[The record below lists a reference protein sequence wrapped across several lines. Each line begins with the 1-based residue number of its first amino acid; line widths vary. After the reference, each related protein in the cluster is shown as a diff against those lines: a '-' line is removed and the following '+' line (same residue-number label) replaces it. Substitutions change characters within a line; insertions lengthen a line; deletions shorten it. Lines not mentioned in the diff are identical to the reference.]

1 MTNLIKRQFLFNSGI
16 CRSSV
21 PFLRWMNDSEIKKK
35 NAEIDE
41 TVILWRKQQNRIWF
55 TRTFGCLSRQPN
67 NNGVHCCIVNPT
79 AGLFRLFRNRRYTG
93 IVRGL
98 PGEKQ
103 KTSLSEKWS
112 SPSRPWM
119 LSSAYDTLVVAIR
132 NEAEPFVRNT
142 STEHTYAIWI
152 VQHYRIPLV
161 HTGWLLLLNDEI
173 PRSGC
178 FVIVSDFCQ

>member
-1 MTNLIKRQFLFNSGI
+1 MPIFRAE
-16 CRSSV
+16 
-21 PFLRWMNDSEIKKK
+21 SEIKRKK
-35 NAEIDE
+35 AEIDE
-41 TVILWRKQQNRIWF
+41 TIILWRKQNRIWF

-79 AGLFRLFRNRRYTG
+79 AGLFRLFRNRRYAG

-119 LSSAYDTLVVAIR
+119 LSSAYDTLPRCCDQKRGRAVR
-132 NEAEPFVRNT
+132 AEYKYRTHVRHLNSAALPDT
-142 STEHTYAIWI
+142 ARTHRMTFIIKRWNSTI
-152 VQHYRIPLV
+152 
-161 HTGWLLLLNDEI
+161 WLLCNRFRFLSIEW
-173 PRSGC
+173 R
-178 FVIVSDFCQ
+178 F